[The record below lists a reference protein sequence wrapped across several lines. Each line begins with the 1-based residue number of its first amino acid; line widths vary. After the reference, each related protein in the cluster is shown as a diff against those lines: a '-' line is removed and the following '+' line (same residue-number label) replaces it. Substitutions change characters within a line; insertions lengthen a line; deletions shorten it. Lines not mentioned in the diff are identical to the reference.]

1 MAVVTG
7 AASGIGLAICEQ
19 LAQANVHVLM
29 TDRNPDA
36 LAEAALVVRASSTG
50 SEIETLAVDVS
61 DPDAVDS
68 PVLPVRILFR
78 LLPR

>member
-1 MAVVTG
+1 MKIVEGNVAVVTG

-36 LAEAALVVRASSTG
+36 LAEVERQ
-50 SEIETLAVDVS
+50 LAGDPR
-61 DPDAVDS
+61 DPDELHD
-68 PVLPVRILFR
+68 VLRRRGPGRPLR
-78 LLPR
+78 